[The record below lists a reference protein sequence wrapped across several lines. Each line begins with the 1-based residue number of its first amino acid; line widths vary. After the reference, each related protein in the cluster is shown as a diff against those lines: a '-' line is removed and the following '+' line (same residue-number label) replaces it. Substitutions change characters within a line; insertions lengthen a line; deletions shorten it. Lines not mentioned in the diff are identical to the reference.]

1 MNRKTKAISLLSV
14 LVLLVTLFVSPV
26 YAGASDIDL
35 GYNSYSNAVYLVNM
49 DTGRVVYEKMRM
61 RRSIPHP
68 QRR

>member
-35 GYNSYSNAVYLVNM
+35 GYNSYDGHGPGRYL
-49 DTGRVVYEKMRM
+49 G
-61 RRSIPHP
+61 
-68 QRR
+68 